1 MGRKKVKMT
10 VEEVQAYFAK
20 GIDCGQVVLLALS
33 DQLSISREEAMRLAA
48 GLGGGM
54 FDGDT
59 CGACFAGIIAVGL
72 KYGPTEAMGED
83 EFQAAKGQT
92 MLAVLKFKAAF
103 RERFGDT
110 GCRKLL
116 GYKIPEEMKDVLESG
131 RMMSFCPQLV
141 SEAIDMLDML
151 FRETDGIS

>member
-1 MGRKKVKMT
+1 MGDELKMT
-10 VEEVQAYFAK
+10 AEEIQVYFAK

-33 DQLSISREEAMRLAA
+33 DQLSISRDEAMRLGA

-59 CGACFAGIIAVGL
+59 CGAYFAGITAVGL
-72 KYGPTEAMGED
+72 KYGPTGTMDEA

-92 MLAVLKFKAAF
+92 MLSVLKFKAAF

-116 GYKIPEEMKDVLESG
+116 GYKIPEEMNEAIESG

-141 SEAIDMLDML
+141 SETIDMLDAL
-151 FRETDGIS
+151 FNEEKG